1 MNNNNSNDEDDLDDD
16 NENNNDDVP
25 APPEQSEPE
34 YLIFC
39 NKVSRNEHLN
49 RLSIGADLFL
59 DTPSYN
65 AHTVGCDCL
74 SQGVPMISL
83 LRNRKDNGNDIGNF
97 IVPTDK
103 LASRVGA
110 SLLKSAISCTSS
122 GTRSG
127 TSSRSGSSSSLFSDK
142 LIVSTMKE
150 YEDTMVE
157 CARENNHNTNSN
169 SNKDSNTND
178 FSSYRKQLL
187 NNLHTAPLWD
197 TKRWVQNLE
206 TGLNEM
212 MNIQQHQQEQQQQ
225 QQQND
230 NNMDIYVIDENDE
243 RL

>member
-1 MNNNNSNDEDDLDDD
+1 MG
-16 NENNNDDVP
+16 
-25 APPEQSEPE
+25 
-34 YLIFC
+34 I
-39 NKVSRNEHLN
+39 
-49 RLSIGADLFL
+49 
-59 DTPSYN
+59 
-65 AHTVGCDCL
+65 
-74 SQGVPMISL
+74 
-83 LRNRKDNGNDIGNF
+83 NGNDIGNF

-110 SLLKSAISCTSS
+110 SLLKSAISCTRS

-127 TSSRSGSSSSLFSDK
+127 TSSRSGSSSSLLSDK

-212 MNIQQHQQEQQQQ
+212 MNIKQHQQEQQ